1 MSRIL
6 VVGLSGQFR
15 HALLPRL
22 LGRGDPILALSRT
35 RQPPEM
41 GVEWVLGSLQAMPVI
56 PADIATIISLGP
68 LDAFADWFD
77 ASGPDGSRVIALGST
92 GRTDK
97 LDSIDPA
104 ERELA
109 QRLRMAEARLLE
121 AGGRRGA
128 VVTVL
133 RPTLL
138 YGSGRDLTLSWLVE
152 LGRRWGCVVLPSSAT
167 GLRQPVH
174 VADVADAILRCL
186 DEANTAGRTY
196 DLPGGEVLGFDEMVR
211 RSIARHAPGCRVLCL
226 PTPLFKAGLGLA
238 GLLRRAP
245 IKPGLLARLEQDQL
259 ADAGPAREA
268 FGYSPRGFEP

>member
-152 LGRRWGCVVLPSSAT
+152 LGRRWGCVVLPASAT

-245 IKPGLLARLEQDQL
+245 IKPGLLARLERDQL